1 MNSCSRN
8 RLSWRSSKEISMPIL
23 ELSSAE
29 RSAHRSD
36 AHALKPIVLIGAD
49 GLTPAVT
56 KEVNNAL
63 KSHGLIKVRVFG
75 DDRETRIAIYNQ
87 LCDELSA
94 APIQHIGKLLVLY
107 RPKVEKEVM
116 DKRRSKHAGPK
127 TVMVKKFT
135 RNPQRRPK
143 PVATTVL
150 GNQRVAAGGQVKR
163 SKPRQTSIKKR
174 QLGS

>member
-1 MNSCSRN
+1 M
-8 RLSWRSSKEISMPIL
+8 
-23 ELSSAE
+23 
-29 RSAHRSD
+29 
-36 AHALKPIVLIGAD
+36 
-49 GLTPAVT
+49 
-56 KEVNNAL
+56 NNAL

-107 RPKVEKEVM
+107 RPKVEKETA
-116 DKRRSKHAGPK
+116 DKRRGKNAGPK

-163 SKPRQTSIKKR
+163 AKPRQTSVKKR
-174 QLGS
+174 QLGN

>member
-1 MNSCSRN
+1 MKSCPRN
-8 RLSWRSSKEISMPIL
+8 RLACRPSKEIPMPIL

-63 KSHGLIKVRVFG
+63 NSHGLIKVRVFG
-75 DDRETRIAIYNQ
+75 DDRETRVAIYDQ
-87 LCDELSA
+87 LCDELNA

-107 RPKVEKEVM
+107 RPKVEKEQS
-116 DKRRSKHAGPK
+116 DKRRSKHGAPK

-163 SKPRQTSIKKR
+163 SKPRQTSVKKR
-174 QLGS
+174 QLGN

>member
-1 MNSCSRN
+1 MNSYARN
-8 RLSWRSSKEISMPIL
+8 RLSCRPSKEISMPIL

-63 KSHGLIKVRVFG
+63 NSHGLIKVRVFG
-75 DDRETRIAIYNQ
+75 DDRETRVAIYNQ
-87 LCDELSA
+87 LCEELSA

-107 RPKVEKEVM
+107 RPKVEKEAV
-116 DKRRSKHAGPK
+116 DKRRSKNSGPK

-163 SKPRQTSIKKR
+163 SKVRQTSVKKR
-174 QLGS
+174 QLGN

>member
-1 MNSCSRN
+1 
-8 RLSWRSSKEISMPIL
+8 MPKL

-29 RSAHRSD
+29 RSALRSD
-36 AHALKPIVLIGAD
+36 AHALKPTVLIGAD
-49 GLTPAVT
+49 GLTPAVS
-56 KEVNNAL
+56 KEISNAL
-63 KSHGLIKVRVFG
+63 NSHGLIKVRVFG
-75 DDRETRIAIYNQ
+75 DDRETRIAIYEK
-87 LCDELSA
+87 LCEELSA

-107 RPKVEKEVM
+107 RPKVEKQEQ
-116 DKRRSKHAGPK
+116 DKRRSKNGSPK
-127 TVMVKKFT
+127 VMMVKKFT

-163 SKPRQTSIKKR
+163 AKPRQVSTKKR